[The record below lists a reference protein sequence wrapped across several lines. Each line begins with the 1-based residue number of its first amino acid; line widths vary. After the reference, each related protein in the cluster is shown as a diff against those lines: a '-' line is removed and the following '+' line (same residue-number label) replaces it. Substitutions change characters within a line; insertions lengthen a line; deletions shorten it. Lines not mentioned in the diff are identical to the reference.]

1 LDLFNQSLHF
11 HDIRQLFDTELL
23 EPQYFTQKKL
33 RKKTHHSAL
42 RSRFFVNFAPLKDI
56 FPNLTLFVYMTILRS
71 LAKIVSIFLFITFSS
86 SIGNQLNAQDGK
98 ALFSQNCASCHAVNK
113 KLTGPALAGVEDR
126 WSDKKNLYAW
136 IKNSA
141 AFLNTGDP
149 YATKLYNE
157 YNKTAMN
164 SFPGLADK
172 DIDAILA
179 YIKTVPAAG
188 ATPSG
193 GQATAGAPAED
204 SDSTLVFGILTL
216 ILALLS
222 LILLQVNSNLKK
234 LSDDKSGIPAT
245 EPVPFYRNKA
255 YIAFIAIILFI
266 GGGYMTTVG
275 AMNLGRSK
283 DYQPEQPIYYS
294 HKVHAGVNQ
303 INCQYCHAGTYQ
315 GKQATFPS
323 VNVCMNCHAAINEY
337 KGEPLVREN
346 GDIVDGTAEIKKL
359 YKYAGFTEGQPWD
372 ATKAKPIEW
381 VRIHNLPDHVYFN
394 HAQHVNAGQVACQ
407 QCHGDIQN
415 MGEVKQFADL
425 SMGWCVNCHRETKVQ
440 FKDNGFYSIYE
451 KFHADLKSGK
461 IDSTKGIT
469 VEKIG
474 GTECQKCHY

>member
-1 LDLFNQSLHF
+1 
-11 HDIRQLFDTELL
+11 
-23 EPQYFTQKKL
+23 
-33 RKKTHHSAL
+33 
-42 RSRFFVNFAPLKDI
+42 
-56 FPNLTLFVYMTILRS
+56 MTILRS
-71 LAKIVSIFLFITFSS
+71 LAKIVSIFLFITLSS

-98 ALFSQNCASCHAVNK
+98 SLFSQNCASCHAVNK

-136 IKNSA
+136 IKNNQ
-141 AFLNTGDP
+141 AFLKTGDA
-149 YATKLYNE
+149 YANKLYNE

-164 SFPGLADK
+164 LFPTLTDK

-179 YIKTVPAAG
+179 YIKSVPAAG
-188 ATPSG
+188 AAPAG
-193 GQATAGAPAED
+193 GAAAATAPAEE
-204 SDSTLVFGILTL
+204 SDSTLVFGLLTL
-216 ILALLS
+216 ILAVVS

-255 YIAFIAIILFI
+255 YIAFVAIILFI
-266 GGGYMTTVG
+266 AGGYMTTVG
-275 AMNLGRSK
+275 AMGLGRSK
-283 DYQPEQPIYYS
+283 NYQPEQPIYYS

-303 INCQYCHAGTYQ
+303 INCQYCHTGTYQ
-315 GKQATFPS
+315 GKQATLPS

-337 KGEPLVREN
+337 KGEALKREN
-346 GDIVDGTAEIKKL
+346 GDVVDGTAEIKKL

-372 ATKAKPIEW
+372 ASKAKPIEW

-407 QCHGDIQN
+407 QCHGEIQK

-425 SMGWCVNCHRETKVQ
+425 SMGWCVNCHRQTKVQ